1 MILFLT
7 SSPCDDN
14 VPEGCDLP
22 CVFFQKNGFTANLQE
37 AVAPGMRCV
46 LVAAAPEAYAHNNL
60 MAQTFADCFAWDGM
74 AFSDLTVLD
83 GRNAA
88 DAEALIA
95 QADVVILAGGHVP
108 TQNAFFAQIGLAD
121 IMHRF
126 DGVVMGISAG
136 TMNCAGLVYAQPE
149 EPGEAADPD
158 YQRFL
163 PGLGLTM
170 INVLPHYQMVRDNI
184 IDGLRLFEDVTY
196 ADSRDRLFF
205 ALTDGSYIVQQEE
218 GTLLF
223 GEAYVI
229 QDGEIGQ
236 ICEDGE
242 AIEL

>member
-22 CVFFQKNGFTANLQE
+22 CVFFQKNGFAANLQE

-46 LVAAAPEAYAHNNL
+46 LVASAPEAYAHNDL

-136 TMNCAGLVYAQPE
+136 SMNAADVVYAQPE
-149 EPGEAADPD
+149 EPGEATDPA
-158 YQRFL
+158 YVRFL
-163 PGLGLTM
+163 PGLGLTTL
-170 INVLPHYQMVRDNI
+170 NVLPHYQMVRDNI
-184 IDGLRLFEDVTY
+184 IDGLRLFEDVTF
-196 ADSRDRLFF
+196 ADSTDQLFF
-205 ALTDGSYIVQQEE
+205 VLVDGSYIVQQDI
-218 GTLLF
+218 GTELF
-223 GEAYVI
+223 GEAYII
-229 QDGEIGQ
+229 QDGVMGQ
-236 ICEDGE
+236 ICEEGE
-242 AIEL
+242 SIPL